1 MCFPF
6 SVDVSGEVIYLVNR
20 VMKENK
26 NVECW
31 VRLPP
36 TVLILQVASCIC
48 AYVQGVGV
56 DVDRLILTYY
66 NIYYSTVLNV

>member
-36 TVLILQVASCIC
+36 TVLILQVASCKVHMC
-48 AYVQGVGV
+48 KV
-56 DVDRLILTYY
+56 
-66 NIYYSTVLNV
+66 